1 MKRAVCIVLCAVF
14 LLGAAAAVF
23 VAAGCNLNNAD
34 TVVAQVG
41 DKTIKLGEFE
51 SMFNM
56 YLTTWQN
63 YGYDMTS
70 NEEDLIA
77 FQDNVLDMMT

>member
-41 DKTIKLGEFE
+41 DKNHQAWRI
-51 SMFNM
+51 
-56 YLTTWQN
+56 
-63 YGYDMTS
+63 
-70 NEEDLIA
+70 
-77 FQDNVLDMMT
+77 